1 MKIQNGNNFILQF
14 NSSAMTFY
22 HKQVLKISN
31 EIYRHDYLI
40 NQVIKAKQF
49 MDVHFAN
56 TITLDEIAGEAF
68 YSKFHF
74 IRVFKASYG
83 RTPYQY
89 LTTVRISKAKELLQT
104 GKSIKAACFS
114 VGFESVSSFSGLFK
128 KITGSAPSLYI
139 NSRDNSTLQLQ
150 RK

>member
-1 MKIQNGNNFILQF
+1 MKIPKKNNVN
-14 NSSAMTFY
+14 NSGMTYY
-22 HKQVLKISN
+22 HHQVLKIRN
-31 EIYRHDYLI
+31 EIYPHDYLI

-49 MDVHFAN
+49 MDIHFESA
-56 TITLDEIAGEAF
+56 ICLDDIAGEAF

-74 IRVFKASYG
+74 IRIFKASYG

-89 LTTVRISKAKELLQT
+89 LTSVRISKAKELLQT
-104 GKSIKAACFS
+104 GKSIQAACFS

-139 NSRDNSTLQLQ
+139 SNPHKPVLQA
-150 RK
+150 

>member
-1 MKIQNGNNFILQF
+1 
-14 NSSAMTFY
+14 MTFY
-22 HKQVLKISN
+22 HEQVLKIKS
-31 EIYRHDYLI
+31 EIYPHDYLI

-49 MDVHFAN
+49 IDVHYAN
-56 TITLDEIAGEAF
+56 NICLDEIAGEAF

-74 IRVFKASYG
+74 IRLFKASYG

-89 LTTVRISKAKELLQT
+89 LTTVRISRAKELLQT
-104 GKSIKAACFS
+104 GKSIQAVCIS

-128 KITGSAPSLYI
+128 KITGSAPSLYL
-139 NSRDNSTLQLQ
+139 NSRSNSTLQLQ